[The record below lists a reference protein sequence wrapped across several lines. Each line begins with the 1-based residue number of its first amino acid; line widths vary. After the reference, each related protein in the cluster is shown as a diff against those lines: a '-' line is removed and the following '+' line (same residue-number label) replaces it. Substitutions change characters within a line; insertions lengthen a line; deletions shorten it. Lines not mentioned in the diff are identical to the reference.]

1 MIFFLSK
8 TQIYVVCMRYMK
20 KKKIQLRIS
29 CSKSMLFNQVLENKL
44 RFTFNTQ
51 DEGAAKCK
59 LP

>member
-1 MIFFLSK
+1 MNFFFKQDPNICCLHEIHEEK
-8 TQIYVVCMRYMK
+8 R
-20 KKKIQLRIS
+20 IQLRIS

-51 DEGAAKCK
+51 DEVAAKCK